1 MSTKDLSLLKEA
13 YISATQKIPNVLG
26 TSAQSQV
33 DDEVPLISLSVN
45 SNPEEEEMES
55 SHSQDLGCGCGG
67 SVEESEEIFMTKSNL
82 FSIFCHAKKL
92 HSLCESG
99 ITMDPWM
106 HQKIAICADSLE
118 SVFRS
123 ANYEASRQ
131 EVSCD

>member
-1 MSTKDLSLLKEA
+1 MTTKDLSLLSEA
-13 YISATQKIPNVLG
+13 YISATQKAVNVLP
-26 TSAQSQV
+26 SMPQPDV
-33 DDEVPLISLSVN
+33 DQEVLPVVLTPTN
-45 SNPEEEEMES
+45 EPNYPEEEESFE
-55 SHSQDLGCGCGG
+55 DDGCGCGG
-67 SVEESEEIFMTKSNL
+67 DTEESEETFMTKSNL

-92 HSLCESG
+92 HGLCESG

-106 HQKIAICADSLE
+106 HQKIAVCVDSLE